1 MDLERWFSGGS
12 PGTLLVEDQ
21 GMVPSTLIK
30 EFMSICNSSSRG
42 ISCSLLVSGG
52 NYTHTHTINLKVY
65 CLASLSWVFLLVV
78 AVKSS
83 HLWKSLEKVYV
94 QVSHRGLG
102 FQFRDLTVNTV

>member
-1 MDLERWFSGGS
+1 MLPSG
-12 PGTLLVEDQ
+12 LWRQLH
-21 GMVPSTLIK
+21 
-30 EFMSICNSSSRG
+30 
-42 ISCSLLVSGG
+42 
-52 NYTHTHTINLKVY
+52 THTHTINLKVY
-65 CLASLSWVFLLVV
+65 WLASLSWVFLLVV